1 MNDLGPALVG
11 AVLGLAMVGAV
22 LLRNEEEIREAWRR
36 RRAGIEPKAGPGGRW
51 IVVGF
56 GLIASANIGLA
67 VADGGAFR
75 IILAAGWLLLLCHS
89 LLKYRRSHSLVT

>member
-1 MNDLGPALVG
+1 MSDLDAVLVG
-11 AVLGLAMVGAV
+11 IVLGLAIVGAV
-22 LLRNEEEIREAWRR
+22 LLRNEEKIREAWRQR
-36 RRAGIEPKAGPGGRW
+36 RGGGEPKAGPGRW

-75 IILAAGWLLLLCHS
+75 VILAAGWLLLFCHS
-89 LLKYRRSHSLVT
+89 LLKYRRLTP